1 MKFINVPVSVDARKG
16 VPRRIHRGRR
26 IYTVRRVVDFW
37 ILQSRWWGR
46 EEKRIYFRLET
57 DGGVVEVYRTDAS
70 FMDAAAPGRDASERS
85 AAPVREPQTNG
96 VASKPQTNG
105 VASKSRTNAAAEPA
119 PSSGHPP
126 FIEGDTHTRELR
138 QTESPYRP
146 DAAALADRR
155 QGMDTGA
162 VRPRGTGPKEAGP
175 GGTGPRGA
183 GRAGAT
189 RFRWVLSKV
198 MD

>member
-1 MKFINVPVSVDARKG
+1 
-16 VPRRIHRGRR
+16 
-26 IYTVRRVVDFW
+26 VVDFW

-96 VASKPQTNG
+96 VSSKPQTNG
-105 VASKSRTNAAAEPA
+105 VSSKPQTNGVSSKPRTIAAASKSRTNAAAEPA